1 MSNNAIIIEKLSKS
15 YKDFQIENFS
25 LELPSGSIMGLIGE
39 NGAGKTTLIKLIL
52 SMIRKDSGTITVLGK
67 DSEKELTTV
76 KNDIGVVLDEPCIPE
91 YLKAKE
97 INKIMKNIFANWN
110 ENTFFDY
117 LKKLKVPENKT
128 FKEFSKGMKMKLGLV
143 IALSH
148 NPKLLILDE
157 ATNGLDPVM
166 RDEVNDIFMEFTR
179 DAEHSILVSS
189 HIVSD
194 LDKIC
199 DYIAFMH
206 NGKLM
211 LCDEKDLLLEK
222 YGVINC
228 TKEELNKLN
237 SSAIVG
243 KKKTPYGINVL
254 MERKNIPKGANVSS
268 VDVEDL
274 FIFMVKEDN

>member
-1 MSNNAIIIEKLSKS
+1 MNNNAITIQEVAKS

-52 SMIRKDSGTITVLGK
+52 NMIRKDSGTITVLGK
-67 DSEKELTTV
+67 DNEKELTAV
-76 KNDIGVVLDEPCIPE
+76 KDDIGVVLDEPCIPE
-91 YLKAKE
+91 YLKTKE

-128 FKEFSKGMKMKLGLV
+128 FKEFSKGMKMKLGLT

-148 NPKLLILDE
+148 DPKLLILDE

-179 DAEHSILVSS
+179 NADRSILVSS

-206 NGKLM
+206 EGKLL

-228 TKEELNKLN
+228 TKEELQKLDT
-237 SSAIVG
+237 SAIVG

-254 MERKNIPKGANVSS
+254 MERRNIPQGLKISA

-274 FIFMVKEDN
+274 FVFMVKEN

>member
-1 MSNNAIIIEKLSKS
+1 MSNNAIIIQKLSKS
-15 YKDFQIENFS
+15 YKDFQIENFN
-25 LELPSGSIMGLIGE
+25 LALPCGSIMGLIGE

-52 SMIRKDSGTITVLGK
+52 NMIRKDNGTITVLDK
-67 DSEKELTTV
+67 DSEKDLTLV

-110 ENTFFDY
+110 EEIFFDY
-117 LKKLKVPENKT
+117 LKKLKVPENKN

-143 IALSH
+143 IAFSH

-179 DAEHSILVSS
+179 DESHSILVSS

-206 NGKLM
+206 DGKLM

-228 TKEELNKLN
+228 SKDELNKLD

-254 MERKNIPKGANVSS
+254 MERKNIPQGLTVSA

-274 FIFMVKEDN
+274 FVFMVKEDN

>member
-1 MSNNAIIIEKLSKS
+1 MNNNAITIQKLSKY
-15 YKDFQIENFS
+15 YKDFQIENFN

-52 SMIRKDSGTITVLGK
+52 NMIRKDNGTITILGK
-67 DSEKELTTV
+67 DSQKELTSV
-76 KNDIGVVLDEPCIPE
+76 KDDIGVVLDEPCIPE

-97 INKIMKNIFANWN
+97 INKIMKNIFTHWN
-110 ENTFFDY
+110 EKTFFGY
-117 LKKLKVPENKT
+117 LQKLKVPENKT
-128 FKEFSKGMKMKLGLV
+128 FKEFSKGMKMKLGLA

-179 DAEHSILVSS
+179 EETHSILVSS

-206 NGKLM
+206 NGQL
-211 LCDEKDLLLEK
+211 LICDEKDLLMEK

-228 TKEELNKLN
+228 TKDELKNIN
-237 SSAIVG
+237 TSAIVG

-254 MERKNIPKGANVSS
+254 MERRNIPQGLKVSA

-274 FIFMVKEDN
+274 FIFMVKED